1 MGKNNEM
8 AKEREEVMHEY
19 NENENTR
26 LMEELES
33 VMKSHEIRMLEEAE
47 AMLRMKKRQAIS
59 LKGML
64 NETVM
69 KMTMT
74 TVMKTTSTMI

>member
-1 MGKNNEM
+1 
-8 AKEREEVMHEY
+8 
-19 NENENTR
+19 
-26 LMEELES
+26 
-33 VMKSHEIRMLEEAE
+33 MLEEAE